1 MPAENYCATEQAIN
15 RDPRQAPWG
24 LLSGGS
30 FVMDS
35 VRVFLWFET
44 LADLAN
50 HLIQHL
56 PESYEFEEDDLAAYQ
71 ARVAPLAIRV
81 KDEGLTPGLLAE
93 LNAAIKDNLI
103 IDWWG
108 CFDELVAGETEF
120 ARELA
125 SGFLGA
131 TTSSRALEGAE
142 LDGFV
147 DYLKTCYC

>member
-1 MPAENYCATEQAIN
+1 MPAETYFATENAMG

-30 FVMDS
+30 FAMDS

-44 LADLAN
+44 LADLAV
-50 HLIQHL
+50 HLVQHL
-56 PESYEFEEDDLAAYQ
+56 PEGYEFEENDLVAYRS
-71 ARVAPLAIRV
+71 RVAPLADRV

-93 LNAAIKDNLI
+93 LNAAIKGELI

-108 CFDELVAGETEF
+108 GFDELVAGQTEF
-120 ARELA
+120 ARRVV
-125 SGFLGA
+125 SGFFG
-131 TTSSRALEGAE
+131 TTVPARALQVDEV
-142 LDGFV
+142 DGFV